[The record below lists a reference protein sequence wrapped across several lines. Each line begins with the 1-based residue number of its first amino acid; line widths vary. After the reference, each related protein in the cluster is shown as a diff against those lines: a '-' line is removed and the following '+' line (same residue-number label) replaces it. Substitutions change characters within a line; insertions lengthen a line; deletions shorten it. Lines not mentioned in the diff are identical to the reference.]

1 VKEQVKGTT
10 ATATSTNDDGDKED
24 NDDDEILSEDE
35 YNRLAFK

>member
-1 VKEQVKGTT
+1 MKEQVKGTT
-10 ATATSTNDDGDKED
+10 ATATSTNDGDKDD

>member
-10 ATATSTNDDGDKED
+10 ATATSTNDGDKDD